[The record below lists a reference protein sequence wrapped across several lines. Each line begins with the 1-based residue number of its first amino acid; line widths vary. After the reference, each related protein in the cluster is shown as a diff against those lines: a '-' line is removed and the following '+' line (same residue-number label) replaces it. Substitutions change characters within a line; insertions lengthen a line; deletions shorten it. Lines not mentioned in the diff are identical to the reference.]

1 MKSLIQNMFEED
13 ENSDENNQNRNEDE
27 EEEKETNRFLKKRHG
42 LVSLGHLLEED
53 TTSRDSEEHNQ
64 QMEYHMTTKSRH
76 HTSIYIENTDSEG
89 E

>member
-13 ENSDENNQNRNEDE
+13 ENSEENNQNRNEDE

-53 TTSRDSEEHNQ
+53 TSRDSEEHNQ